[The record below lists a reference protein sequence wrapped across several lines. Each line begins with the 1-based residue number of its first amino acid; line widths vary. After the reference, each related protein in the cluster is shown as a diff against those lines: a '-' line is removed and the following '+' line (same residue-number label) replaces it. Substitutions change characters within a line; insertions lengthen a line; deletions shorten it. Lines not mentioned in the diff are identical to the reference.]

1 MTDAQP
7 TPAELIQRQ
16 LDAYNARD
24 IEAFM
29 TCWSPDAELFE
40 HPLKLLAR
48 GAAQIRQRHLDR
60 FKEPNLQARLV
71 NRLSAGTTVVD
82 PEVMTSNFPE
92 GVGQVDVIAIYDVRE
107 SKIARVWF
115 IFGEP
120 LLLATGA
127 SR

>member
-40 HPLKLLAR
+40 HPSKLLAR
-48 GAAQIRQRHLDR
+48 GAARIRQRHLHR
-60 FKEPNLQARLV
+60 FKEPNLEARLV

-82 PEVMTSNFPE
+82 QEVVTRNFPE
-92 GVGQVDVIAIYDVRE
+92 GVGQVDVIAIHDVRE
-107 SKIARVWF
+107 CKIARVWF

-120 LLLATGA
+120 VLLEPGA
-127 SR
+127 P